1 MTLIEGAGNNSFD
14 ASFLGLNNTHLLQ
27 IAGPLGGIFMKK
39 VEPEILHLEI
49 PANLESK
56 KFEEAL
62 ALVAS
67 YCNDVDLTDVDSL
80 KFHANTWG
88 LSAVKHFAETFVPMM
103 KELTYI
109 DMSDT
114 LGFRPR
120 SDLPMSLAS
129 ILFEARFYNI
139 IELNLND
146 NFLDLL
152 GASAFKEFLEFNP
165 SIKKL
170 RVRGCGL
177 GLASVEMMQL
187 SAGKNP
193 KLQLTD
199 LEFGKNDLCDEG
211 MKLMGLYIK
220 TQKSLENL
228 DVSYSIK

>member
-1 MTLIEGAGNNSFD
+1 VNMTLIEGAGNNSFD

-103 KELTYI
+103 KELT
-109 DMSDT
+109 
-114 LGFRPR
+114 
-120 SDLPMSLAS
+120 
-129 ILFEARFYNI
+129 
-139 IELNLND
+139 
-146 NFLDLL
+146 
-152 GASAFKEFLEFNP
+152 
-165 SIKKL
+165 
-170 RVRGCGL
+170 
-177 GLASVEMMQL
+177 
-187 SAGKNP
+187 
-193 KLQLTD
+193 
-199 LEFGKNDLCDEG
+199 
-211 MKLMGLYIK
+211 
-220 TQKSLENL
+220 
-228 DVSYSIK
+228 